1 MAEQVDRLREE
12 FEADLGQARTIAE
25 WTAVRDKYLGRK
37 SGRVTELVKAVG
49 SAAPAERAM
58 LGKAANELRQFV
70 DQRLESFRASLASR
84 EEEERLARER
94 ADITRPGLA
103 VRPGRLH
110 PITLIRQRIEDIF
123 VSMGYSVEDGPEI
136 ETNYYNFDAL
146 NIPSGHPARESQDT
160 FYVSDELALRSQTS
174 TVQIRTMERRKPPLR
189 IIAPGRV
196 FRRDTPDP
204 THNPMFFQVEGL
216 TIDKSISLAD
226 LKGTLSEFVHRM
238 FGPELKIRFRASYFP
253 FVEPGAETD
262 FQCFAC
268 HGSGC
273 RICKQTGWIELGGS
287 GIVHRRVLE
296 MAGVD
301 PEEWSGFAFGLGIDR
316 MAALMYGIDD
326 IRLLYDN
333 DVRFLS
339 QFE

>member
-49 SAAPAERAM
+49 SAAPAERAT

-296 MAGVD
+296 MAEVD